1 MQKIP
6 KMKICIC
13 LAALIAVS
21 FASDITKDEGVLVLT
36 KNNFEQAL
44 ESNKYVLVEFYA
56 PWCGH
61 CKALAPEYAKAAQ
74 KLDEEKAEIALAKV
88 DATEETELAE
98 KHQVRGYPTL
108 KFFRDGKA
116 VDYSGGRTADDIIFW
131 LKKKTGP
138 PAKTLA
144 SVEDSNT
151 FVADPEVVVIG
162 FFKNVDSENAKV
174 FLEVAASTEDNI
186 PFAIT
191 SDDAVFKHHE
201 VKGDEAVLLL
211 KKFDEKR
218 DVYDG
223 KYDAKEITN
232 FVSINSLPLVVEF
245 NRESAQ
251 KIFSGAIKN
260 HVLLFIGKSH
270 PEYPAK
276 AEVLKTV
283 AADFK
288 GKVLFVNIDTDEED
302 NARIL
307 EFFGIKN
314 EELPVIRLIQPEDE
328 MTKYKPE
335 SNDISVDNV
344 RSFVKGVLEKKI
356 KAHLLSEEIPEDWN
370 KTPVKVLVSKNFDE
384 VAFDKSKDVL
394 VEFYA
399 PWCGHCKQLAP
410 IFDELGEKFKDN
422 DKVLIAKMD
431 ATANELEHTKIRS
444 FPTLKLYKKETN
456 EVIEYGGERTLAGLT
471 KFLESGGES
480 GKAAPEQEEEDA
492 AEEDEDKQKDEL

>member
-1 MQKIP
+1 MRFF
-6 KMKICIC
+6 ICV
-13 LAALIAVS
+13 AALIALS
-21 FASDITKDEGVLVLT
+21 FASDISKDEGVLVLN
-36 KNNFEQAL
+36 KNNFENAL
-44 ESNKYVLVEFYA
+44 ESNKFILVEFYA

-116 VDYSGGRTADDIIFW
+116 FEYNGGRTADDIIFW

-138 PAKTLA
+138 PAKTLE
-144 SVEDSNT
+144 SVDEATT
-151 FVADPEVVVIG
+151 FAAEPEVVVIG
-162 FFKNVDSENAKV
+162 FFKNVDSDNAKA
-174 FLEVAASTEDNI
+174 FLDVAATIEDSI

-201 VKGDEAVLLL
+201 VSGDEAIVLL
-211 KKFDEKR
+211 KKFDNKR
-218 DVYDG
+218 DVFDG
-223 KYDAKEITN
+223 KYESKEISN

-270 PEYPAK
+270 ADYAAK
-276 AEVLKTV
+276 TDVLKST
-283 AADFK
+283 ATSYK
-288 GKVLFVNIDTDEED
+288 GKVLFVSIDTDEED

-307 EFFGIKN
+307 EFFGIKT
-314 EELPVIRLIQPEDE
+314 EELPAIRLIQPEEE

-335 SNDISVDNV
+335 TNDITVENV
-344 RSFVKGVLEKKI
+344 KKFVQDILDKKL
-356 KAHLLSEEIPEDWN
+356 KPHLLSEEIPEDWE
-370 KTPVKVLVSKNFDE
+370 KHPVKVLVSKNFDD
-384 VAFDKSKDVL
+384 VAMDKSKDVL

-410 IFDELGEKFKDN
+410 IYDELGEKFKDKN
-422 DKVLIAKMD
+422 DVVVAKMD
-431 ATANELEHTKIRS
+431 ATANELEHTKVRS
-444 FPTLKLYKKETN
+444 FPTIKLYKKGTN
-456 EVIEYGGERTLAGLT
+456 EIVDYNGARTLDALT
-471 KFLESGGES
+471 KFLQSGGTKQEED
-480 GKAAPEQEEEDA
+480 KDAEKDEEEEDH
-492 AEEDEDKQKDEL
+492 AEEDEDKGTKDEL